1 MLPLFPYTTLFR
13 SDVEV
18 GERVGGRVPALE
30 VRLDLRE
37 VLAREVEDR
46 MEGLGLAR
54 LLAADG
60 GDEQLARLAEAA
72 EAVEVAIEVV
82 REEGHGVAVIPR
94 LDEGPARVHPDEQAL
109 PQPVRGRRLRHGRR
123 REQSTREQRE
133 GERAGGAHGAP
144 CLLGCRCIN
153 PARTSRVSVT
163 SFRLLNGDRKST
175 RLNSSHRCI

>member
-1 MLPLFPYTTLFR
+1 ILRDPGHLVEE
-13 SDVEV
+13 DVEV

-94 LDEGPARVHPDEQAL
+94 LDEGPARVLHP
-109 PQPVRGRRLRHGRR
+109 V
-123 REQSTREQRE
+123 
-133 GERAGGAHGAP
+133 
-144 CLLGCRCIN
+144 
-153 PARTSRVSVT
+153 
-163 SFRLLNGDRKST
+163 GDRKST
-175 RLNSSHRCI
+175 RLNSSH